1 MDDHSDAGREA
12 EAQPMPA
19 EVRFLKWLVTGLA
32 LVMGG
37 GMIALVALMWVRLG
51 AAPLPDLPAAIDL
64 PAGASAE
71 AITFARD
78 WIVVV
83 TETGEVLLYDREG
96 NLRDRVQP

>member
-1 MDDHSDAGREA
+1 MGDDSGSGREA

-32 LVMGG
+32 AVMGG

-51 AAPLPDLPAAIDL
+51 QPSLPQLPDTIILPE
-64 PAGASAE
+64 GASAD
-71 AITFARD
+71 AVTFARD

-83 TETGEVLLYDREG
+83 TDAGEVLLYDREG
-96 NLRDRVQP
+96 RLQDSVQP